1 MVASVQL
8 DSPVRSCLQWDSRC
22 LDGWPA
28 HCPYGIWPTPC
39 FMQVSRH
46 LGSPLR
52 YTSRV
57 PNRLVWRLSRQSAC
71 HAHDNLIPDL
81 MLISGYYFGG
91 LEPNGKL
98 PPLRLSEYFGQ
109 TLDLP
114 CPVQTGLPLW
124 PRSVG
129 RKCLSSCGPN
139 SNRALS
145 PHRFTQE
152 TLLESWDCTASLTIP
167 SWPNY
172 KLYMYIY
179 WNIKCNE
186 L

>member
-81 MLISGYYFGG
+81 MLTQGTTSGCDTTHIMPHG
-91 LEPNGKL
+91 
-98 PPLRLSEYFGQ
+98 PPLRLIVHFGQ
-109 TLDLP
+109 TLEMP
-114 CPVQTGLPLW
+114 CPSQTSLPL
-124 PRSVG
+124 
-129 RKCLSSCGPN
+129 
-139 SNRALS
+139 
-145 PHRFTQE
+145 
-152 TLLESWDCTASLTIP
+152 
-167 SWPNY
+167 
-172 KLYMYIY
+172 
-179 WNIKCNE
+179 
-186 L
+186 